1 MTSPLSEA
9 QISAI
14 KGMELKD
21 SGDDD
26 VTVQSVERLSIDRHT
41 IYAAAGIPDFPA
53 PEDSDKSVASVHCSN
68 DDGVMEHIV
77 VVGNAEPISAEAVI
91 FEDKIMYD
99 EVPLSEIVEY
109 RFSKDAK
116 WMLGSIS
123 QESLEFY
130 RSSKFQ
136 LWKEMLMTG
145 GAGCKRTF
153 KSMLKNG
160 LVTKIYDHISF
171 PSPAEEA
178 KDWEVI
184 DENTGKP
191 QAIPRPVLEIRVWD
205 PEAKAYESLPA
216 RMEGAPPESEETEFW
231 SKTLKELKELHGADV
246 VEELLNA

>member
-1 MTSPLSEA
+1 MASPLTDA
-9 QISAI
+9 QITAI
-14 KGMELKD
+14 KEMELKD
-21 SGDDD
+21 GDDES
-26 VTVQSVERLSIDRHT
+26 VTVVSVERLDADRHM
-41 IYAAAGIPDFPA
+41 IYTAAEIPDFPA
-53 PEDSDKSVASVHCSN
+53 LDSSDKSVASVHCSN

-77 VVGNAEPISAEAVI
+77 VVGTAEPISTEAVI

-109 RFSKDAK
+109 RFSTNAK

-153 KSMLKNG
+153 KSMLKHG
-160 LVTKIYDHISF
+160 LVTNIYDHISF
-171 PSPAEEA
+171 PSPTEEA

-205 PEAKAYESLPA
+205 PEKKTYESLPA
-216 RMEGAPPESEETEFW
+216 RMEGAPSEAEEKEFW
-231 SKTLKELKELHGADV
+231 SNTLKELKELHGADI
-246 VEELLNA
+246 VEELIKA